1 MNNNFCPAPWNG
13 IFYHTDSAS
22 VCCVNKTKIKVS
34 PKEFK
39 NSKFVKQLQNDFLLG
54 RKPASCISC
63 WKSEATGVQSIRQ
76 YFIKNSVV
84 VDNNYNHM
92 ELRASNLCNFACIMC
107 KKEDSSEIAKEVRSI
122 SDADWVEVLEIAKNL
137 KTLILTG
144 GEPMLIK
151 RYYELLDYLD
161 KNVRLIIFTNCSVYN
176 PKFVEKMLLLNNVK
190 LKLSLDGVEETAE
203 YQRKNTIWSTVRNNA
218 IAFSKLPM
226 EVEVHMSIT
235 KHNIVDIERLVD
247 FILELHTFNNKLTAN
262 AHCVFYP
269 QDLHV
274 SKIDKDQFEN
284 TIKQINSS
292 LIKLNG
298 FKVLQTQLS
307 AIKNSLLQ
315 NEVTLNNHFVVKS

>member
-1 MNNNFCPAPWNG
+1 MNSNFCPAPWNG
-13 IFYHTDSAS
+13 IFYHIDSAS
-22 VCCVNKTKIKVS
+22 VCCVNKTRIKVS
-34 PKEFK
+34 PKEFR
-39 NSKFVKQLQNDFLLG
+39 NSKHVKQLQDDFLLG
-54 RKPASCISC
+54 HKPPSCVSC
-63 WKSEATGVQSIRQ
+63 WQAEATGVQSIRQ
-76 YFIKNSVV
+76 HFIKNSIA

-92 ELRASNLCNFACIMC
+92 ELRASNLCNFKCIMC

-122 SDADWVEVLEIAKNL
+122 NDTNWAEVLEIAKNL

-176 PKFVEKMLLLNNVK
+176 PKFIEKMLSLNNVK

-203 YQRKNTIWSTVRNNA
+203 FQRKNTVWSTVKNNA

-226 EVEVHMSIT
+226 DVEVHITIT
-235 KHNIVDIERLVD
+235 KHNIIDIERLVD
-247 FILELHTFNNKLTAN
+247 FILELHNFNNKLTAN

-269 QDLHV
+269 EDLHF
-274 SKIDKDQFEN
+274 SRIDQSQLKN
-284 TIKQINSS
+284 VINQINSS

-298 FKVLQTQLS
+298 FELLQKQLT
-307 AIKNSLLQ
+307 AIKHSLLK
-315 NEVTLNNHFVVKS
+315 NA